1 MTNKLYILATL
12 PLMVISPSGSYGQTK
27 DSSSLFLPLAE
38 HLSPMARHSDMT
50 RKNPAIH
57 AEAYTTDFSTAE
69 AGYSMRRED
78 MAVTV
83 QKGSGHDYGK
93 FMAKSFRRLS
103 GKNSVWGHAGYRRG
117 TIYDVRWNS
126 TSDYDIIYPYV
137 TADSLGGNLTSEEYT
152 AGGGYGH
159 RTGRWIWGIEGNL
172 RAAHEY
178 RTVNPRPRNI
188 VTDIGAGAGAAF
200 TAGKVRIGL
209 HICAEIYRQRS
220 DVDFYGD
227 KGIIGEYFMSGL
239 GVHYARFKGND
250 NGTMFKGHSWSA
262 GISVVPDSNKDGF
275 YFSAQYS
282 TRTTEK
288 TLTDKNKLPLQ
299 KAVPNTVSA
308 MLAWTGNT
316 ESRYLWGI
324 SASSSYRYTGGYES
338 IVAENISNEYRSL
351 GELNMFQSENLT
363 VRIDGTWGQDTG
375 KASWYL
381 TPEIRYISSR
391 EVYRYPRQCEGWA
404 YLMTGTGF
412 LYRRYLRR
420 TALGI
425 EAGTFW
431 RQCVS
436 GTMDIPAATLE
447 PSMAGMLRSNHLMA
461 SSDYVQCRIKLRA
474 DFMTGKNLDIYL
486 SAEYIL
492 SATVPELHRI
502 QMAEAALGIAF

>member
-1 MTNKLYILATL
+1 
-12 PLMVISPSGSYGQTK
+12 MVISPSGSYGQTK

-461 SSDYVQCRIKLRA
+461 SSDYVQGRIKLRA

>member
-1 MTNKLYILATL
+1 
-12 PLMVISPSGSYGQTK
+12 MVISPSGSYGQTK

>member
-1 MTNKLYILATL
+1 
-12 PLMVISPSGSYGQTK
+12 MVISPSGSYGQTK

-461 SSDYVQCRIKLRA
+461 SSDYVQGRIKLRA

-492 SATVPELHRI
+492 SAAVPELHRI